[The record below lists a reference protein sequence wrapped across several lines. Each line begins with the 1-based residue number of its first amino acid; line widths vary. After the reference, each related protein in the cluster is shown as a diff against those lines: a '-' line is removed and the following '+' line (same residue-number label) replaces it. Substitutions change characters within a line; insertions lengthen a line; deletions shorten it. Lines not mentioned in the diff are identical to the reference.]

1 MTLLELRNISLSFS
15 HPPLLDSISI
25 SIEKGERI
33 CLIGRN
39 GEGKTTLLKII
50 SGEICPDSGE
60 RLILNNSY
68 FTYLQQDLPKEIK
81 GSVFDI
87 VADGLGKIINLIK
100 DYDEISKE
108 LEQKETKTKI
118 NKLIKIQDEI
128 DSINGWELKH
138 QVNEILSRM
147 KLNPNNDFSLLSG
160 GMKRRALL
168 ARALVKNPDLL
179 ILDEPT
185 NHLDVETI
193 HWLEDY
199 LLNWGGAIIF
209 ITHDRNFLKKL
220 STRIVELDRG
230 TLTNYPC
237 DYDEYLSRRS
247 NLENSEALSQNRFD
261 KKLLK
266 EEAWIRRGVK
276 ARRARNEGRVRKLD
290 AMRKRAAERRRHQG
304 LAKLKISVAERSG
317 NLICEIKDAYFSWGS
332 KKILENFS
340 ISIQSGEKIGI
351 VGSNGC
357 GKTTLINL
365 ILGNI
370 KPDKGKITTGTKLKV
385 AYFDQ
390 LRGNLRLEDTVIDNV
405 SDGSSHVDING
416 KNRHIIG
423 YLGDF
428 LFPPAKCLQPV
439 KALSGG
445 EKNRLVLAK
454 IFTQPANI
462 FILDEPTNDLDLE
475 TLELLEELLIDF
487 PGTLFLVSHDREF
500 LDNVVTSLIIFDQDG
515 SVSES
520 VGGYKDWQLKRK
532 NSYSQEKK
540 APKKHKVSES
550 RLKSSKLTKK
560 KLSYKDQLELNEL
573 PSLIENL
580 ELEQKRIQ
588 KIFLSQD
595 LYSKEDP
602 IQLKEYSDKLKE
614 IEKKLEICFE
624 RWENLE

>member
-1 MTLLELRNISLSFS
+1 MTLLELRKISLSFS

-68 FTYLQQDLPKEIK
+68 FTYLQQDLPREIK

-199 LLNWGGAIIF
+199 LLNWDGAIIF

-230 TLTNYPC
+230 TLINYPC

-351 VGSNGC
+351 VG
-357 GKTTLINL
+357 
-365 ILGNI
+365 
-370 KPDKGKITTGTKLKV
+370 
-385 AYFDQ
+385 
-390 LRGNLRLEDTVIDNV
+390 
-405 SDGSSHVDING
+405 
-416 KNRHIIG
+416 
-423 YLGDF
+423 
-428 LFPPAKCLQPV
+428 
-439 KALSGG
+439 
-445 EKNRLVLAK
+445 
-454 IFTQPANI
+454 
-462 FILDEPTNDLDLE
+462 
-475 TLELLEELLIDF
+475 
-487 PGTLFLVSHDREF
+487 
-500 LDNVVTSLIIFDQDG
+500 
-515 SVSES
+515 
-520 VGGYKDWQLKRK
+520 
-532 NSYSQEKK
+532 
-540 APKKHKVSES
+540 
-550 RLKSSKLTKK
+550 
-560 KLSYKDQLELNEL
+560 
-573 PSLIENL
+573 
-580 ELEQKRIQ
+580 
-588 KIFLSQD
+588 
-595 LYSKEDP
+595 
-602 IQLKEYSDKLKE
+602 
-614 IEKKLEICFE
+614 
-624 RWENLE
+624 